1 MTPLLNFEICPYCS
15 HKLKLEPYQLK
26 PMVLS
31 DCDGY
36 MQCDVCNYRSKLPDC
51 ESLREVARQQRG
63 SRYVKNQ

>member
-1 MTPLLNFEICPYCS
+1 MINLEICPYCS
-15 HKLKLEPYQLK
+15 HTLRLEPHQLQ

-31 DCDGY
+31 GDGKW
-36 MQCDVCNYRSKLPDC
+36 MQCDVCNHSFELPDC